1 MDFISTRDAQ
11 KTSSLSAIILG
22 IADEGGL
29 FVPEKFPKLTI
40 DEIVGFG
47 DMPYY
52 SVCAKVINKY
62 IDELTEKEIE
72 DITRAAYSG
81 FDNLEVA
88 PLFKL
93 NENEFI
99 LELWHGKTLAF
110 KDMALS
116 VLPSLL
122 AIAKKKKGN
131 NKKTFV
137 LVATSG
143 DTGKAAL
150 SGFMD
155 APLIDICV
163 FYPNYGVSKLQE
175 LQMVTQEG
183 KNTHVIAVNG
193 NFDECQTGVKQIFAD
208 EEFKKFLSDKGYELS
223 SANSINFG
231 RLVPQIVYYINS
243 YAKLV
248 KSGNIT
254 KGEKIN
260 IAVPTGNFGNIL
272 AAYYAKRMGLPV
284 KKLICASN
292 ANNVLTDFF
301 KSGKY
306 TVDRKFFKTI
316 SPSMDILIS
325 SNLERLLYEITGRD
339 KETVSKW
346 MIELSKNSGYS
357 ISDKLNELSEFF
369 AGWVDEDGTRETIK
383 ETFYKYNYLID
394 THTAVAVKVYNDY
407 IAETG
412 DKTKTIIASTANPY
426 KFVFDVLKIFT
437 DEKFDDEDV
446 FSALKRLN
454 AITGAPIPKNI
465 AKLEGKDILHTK
477 TVEKNEM
484 KQAVL
489 DIIK

>member
-1 MDFISTRDAQ
+1 MDFISTRDEQ
-11 KTSSLSAIILG
+11 ETSSLLAIIKG
-22 IADEGGL
+22 IADSGGL
-29 FVPEKFPKLTI
+29 FVPEKFPELTI
-40 DEIVGFG
+40 DEIVSFK

-72 DITRAAYSG
+72 DITMTAYSG
-81 FDNLEVA
+81 FDTKEVA
-88 PLFKL
+88 PLVKL
-93 NENEFI
+93 DENKFI

-131 NKKTFV
+131 SNKTFV

-155 APLIDICV
+155 APMIDICV
-163 FYPNYGVSKLQE
+163 FYPNEGVSKLQE

-193 NFDECQTGVKQIFAD
+193 NFDECQTGVKKIFAD
-208 EEFKKFLSDKGYELS
+208 SKFKKLLNDKGYELS

-248 KSGNIT
+248 KNGDIA
-254 KGEKIN
+254 KGEMIN

-301 KSGKY
+301 KSGNY
-306 TVDRKFFKTI
+306 SLDRKFYKTI

-346 MIELSKNSGYS
+346 MIELKDKKGYS
-357 ISDKLNELSEFF
+357 ISEKLNQLNEFY
-369 AGWVDEDGTRETIK
+369 AGWVDEEGTRKTIK
-383 ETFYKYNYLID
+383 ETFDKYNYLID

-407 IAETG
+407 IRETG

-426 KFVFDVLKIFT
+426 KFVFDVLNIFT
-437 DEKFDDEDV
+437 DEKFSDEDV
-446 FSALKRLN
+446 FGAVNRLN
-454 AITGAPIPKNI
+454 EITGAKIPKNI
-465 AKLEGKDILHTK
+465 AELEGKKILHTK

-484 KQAVL
+484 QQAVL